1 MALQIQTLGTRQYF
15 YGTLAEI
22 LAGDDDVVEGDL
34 GYATNGRKAAEG
46 AAAGTG
52 NQMFHDGTNWI
63 RVDTGAT
70 ADA

>member
-1 MALQIQTLGTRQYF
+1 MPLEIQTLGARQY
-15 YGTLAEI
+15 YVGTLAEI
-22 LAGDDDVVEGDL
+22 NAGDDKAVAGDL
-34 GYATNGRKAAEG
+34 GFASNGRKAAEG

-52 NQMFHDGTNWI
+52 NQIFFDGTNWI